1 VVKHSTLIIA
11 LLLGSGQALAES
23 KVDADGFTNPLQNLQ
38 FNPGLDQQEFERASS
53 DALQVYDPLESWNR
67 RVYHFN
73 YRFDQWVF
81 LPVVDGY
88 RYVTPNLVQT
98 GVHNFFNNLGEIPT
112 LANSVLQLKG
122 QRAMNSTARLL
133 FNTILGVGGIWDP
146 ATKMGLPRLSEDFG
160 QTLGYYGVPAG
171 PYLMLPLLGPSNLR
185 DTGGLVAD
193 YSLENAVNY
202 LDVADASRSNPG
214 ITALRIVDTRAN
226 TGFRYG
232 QLNSPF
238 EYEKIRYFY
247 NESRKL
253 KIAD

>member
-1 VVKHSTLIIA
+1 S
-11 LLLGSGQALAES
+11 
-23 KVDADGFTNPLQNLQ
+23 
-38 FNPGLDQQEFERASS
+38 
-53 DALQVYDPLESWNR
+53 
-67 RVYHFN
+67 
-73 YRFDQWVF
+73 
-81 LPVVDGY
+81 
-88 RYVTPNLVQT
+88 LVQS

-122 QRAMNSTARLL
+122 KRAANSTARLL
-133 FNTILGVGGIWDP
+133 FNTIFGIGGIWDP
-146 ATKMGLPRLSEDFG
+146 ATKMGLPRLTEDFG
-160 QTLGYYGVPAG
+160 QTLGHYGVPAG

-214 ITALRIVDTRAN
+214 IPGIPVLQAIDTRAN

-238 EYEKIRYFY
+238 EYEKLRYFY
-247 NESRKL
+247 HESRKL

>member
-1 VVKHSTLIIA
+1 MVKHSTLIIA

-53 DALQVYDPLESWNR
+53 DALQVYYPLESWNR

-98 GVHNFFNNLGEIPT
+98 GVHNFFNNLVEIPT

-122 QRAMNSTARLL
+122 KRAMNSTARLL

-160 QTLGYYGVPAG
+160 QTLSLIHISEPTR
-171 PYLMLPLLGPSNLR
+171 PY
-185 DTGGLVAD
+185 
-193 YSLENAVNY
+193 
-202 LDVADASRSNPG
+202 
-214 ITALRIVDTRAN
+214 
-226 TGFRYG
+226 
-232 QLNSPF
+232 
-238 EYEKIRYFY
+238 
-247 NESRKL
+247 
-253 KIAD
+253 